1 MIDLYLKA
9 TSQSALMKALELAG
23 IVRAIPQDERT
34 SEHAWAVSDAHKYAL
49 DVIGTIWKETGETIE
64 TDNGPM
70 AVTKPIDGFHANLRV
85 MTSDFDAETVADLV
99 INAPRNPAR
108 GWA

>member
-23 IVRAIPQDERT
+23 IVREIPQDERT
-34 SEHAWAVSDAHKYAL
+34 SEWAVTDGHKYAL
-49 DVIGTIWKETGETIE
+49 DVIGAIWKETGETIE

-85 MTSDFDAETVADLV
+85 MANDFDAETVADLV